1 MVRRPFAAPV
11 ASLPTVLFIHPSD
24 EMYGADRIL
33 LRVLEALEGQI
44 LPVVVLPIDTSP
56 GALSVELDRRGIR
69 VLRRNV
75 PVLRRR
81 YLSARGVV
89 HLGVSTVWGIVELVR
104 TGRQVGCTAVH
115 TNTSAVLVGPLVALL
130 LRVEHIWHIHE
141 IVERPRLL
149 AVLIAR
155 ITRWYSC
162 KVVAISAAVAARI
175 RLDGGRVTNVILNPA
190 PEGRDPGPPP
200 EGVPVV
206 LMAGRVNGWKGH
218 DVFVSACE
226 RLHQEGLRAVYEIVG
241 GPVPGRTEP
250 FDRLRDRVARID
262 AHGDWIRFDG
272 WTDAMPARI
281 TQASVVVLPST
292 GPEPLN
298 ITALEA
304 MALRR
309 PVIATRTGGLPEVV
323 VEGETGLLVPIG
335 DERALADA
343 IRRLVEDPA
352 LSDQMGRAGY
362 ERARAVFSLQ
372 AFNTAWQAV
381 YREVQGL
388 RQR

>member
-1 MVRRPFAAPV
+1 V

-44 LPVVVLPIDTSP
+44 LPVVVLPIDTDP
-56 GALSVELDRRGIR
+56 GALSVELDRRGIL

-81 YLSARGVV
+81 YLSARGAV
-89 HLGVSTVWGIVELVR
+89 HLGVSTLWGIVELVR
-104 TGRQVGCTAVH
+104 TGRQVGCTLVH

-141 IVERPRLL
+141 IVEKPRLL

-155 ITRWYSC
+155 ITGWYSC

-190 PEGRDPGPPP
+190 PEGRDPGLPP

-226 RLHQEGLRAVYEIVG
+226 LLHQEGLRAVYEIVG
-241 GPVPGRTEP
+241 GPVPGRTEL
-250 FDRLRDRVARID
+250 FDRLRVRVARID
-262 AHGDWIRFDG
+262 AHADWIRFDG

-281 TQASVVVLPST
+281 TQASIVVLPST

-343 IRRLVEDPA
+343 IRRLVEDPV